1 MSHTRP
7 PEDPLSSKK
16 PGRNDPCPCGSGK
29 KYKVCHAS
37 EDRARASPPAA
48 PAAPLRADLEA
59 AMEVLGDPDV
69 SKLSGALER
78 LADLMTG
85 WGPVPGLRF
94 DVKDFSE
101 HVGKELA
108 RLSENADQ
116 DASSARRELLVGTVR
131 ALGTPAFLEALGA
144 ALMSKMST
152 PGLSAEDRRTIGVG
166 TLLASASKRMGKA
179 RPEDIPVLDVVFD
192 VQFREWSARHKELSQ
207 KYEALVKG
215 LEEESLSDEA
225 KAALQQARGGDVG
238 ALLKY
243 VQEDPE
249 LAERIAREAKE
260 RAARVEAWLRASTTP
275 AVFSPEEELWLTCA
289 LWDPMQAL
297 KSLPTGTE
305 PAVRREAVTG
315 LMRAVKDALDEDF
328 LVGLLDRLREKAKD
342 AAADDATRTAYM
354 DAAIAFEAEPARMTL
369 AALLTARKEAEG
381 RTPEEMVA
389 LADLKALTAWTPE
402 AFEPYREL
410 LLSMGLPAA
419 AARIERCQAWLKEH
433 PVTLRTEQ
441 A

>member
-1 MSHTRP
+1 M
-7 PEDPLSSKK
+7 SSKK

-29 KYKVCHAS
+29 KYKVCHAT
-37 EDRARASPPAA
+37 EDRARAAPPAA

-78 LADLMTG
+78 LADLLTD

-94 DVKDFSE
+94 DVKAFSE

-116 DASSARRELLVGTVR
+116 DASTARRELLVGTVR
-131 ALGTPAFLEALGA
+131 ELGTPAFLASLGA
-144 ALMSKMST
+144 ALMAKMST
-152 PGLSAEDRRTIGVG
+152 PGLSAEDRRAIGVG
-166 TLLASASKRMGKA
+166 ALLASASKRMGKA

-192 VQFREWSARHKELSQ
+192 VQFREWSSRHKELSQ
-207 KYEALVKG
+207 KYETLVKG
-215 LEEESLSDEA
+215 LEEDSLSDEA
-225 KAALQQARGGDVG
+225 KEALQQARGGDVA

-243 VQEDPE
+243 VQEDPA

-260 RAARVEAWLRASTTP
+260 RAARVEAWLRASTSP

-289 LWDPMQAL
+289 LWEPMQAL
-297 KSLPTGTE
+297 KNLPAGTE
-305 PAVRREAVTG
+305 PSVRRDAVTA
-315 LMRAVKDALDEDF
+315 LMRAVKGALDDDF
-328 LVGLLDRLREKAKD
+328 LAGLLDRLREKAKD
-342 AAADDATRTAYM
+342 AADEAAQTAYV

-381 RTPEEMVA
+381 RSAEEMVA

-402 AFEPYREL
+402 AFEPYRAL

-419 AARIERCQAWLKEH
+419 AARIERCQAWLEEH
-433 PVTLRTEQ
+433 PVKLRAEQ
-441 A
+441 V

>member
-1 MSHTRP
+1 M
-7 PEDPLSSKK
+7 SSKK

-29 KYKVCHAS
+29 KYKVCHAT
-37 EDRARASPPAA
+37 EDRARAAPPAA
-48 PAAPLRADLEA
+48 PASSARADLEA

-78 LADLMTG
+78 LADLLTD

-94 DVKDFSE
+94 DVKAFSD

-108 RLSENADQ
+108 RLSENAEQ
-116 DASSARRELLVGTVR
+116 DAASARRELLVGTAR
-131 ALGTPAFLEALGA
+131 ELGTPAFLASLGA
-144 ALMSKMST
+144 ALMAKMST
-152 PGLSAEDRRTIGVG
+152 PGLSAEDRRAIGVG

-192 VQFREWSARHKELSQ
+192 VQFREWSAKHKELSQ

-215 LEEESLSDEA
+215 LEEEALPEEA
-225 KAALQQARGGDVG
+225 KEALQQARGGDVG

-260 RAARVEAWLRASTTP
+260 RAARVEAWLRAPTSP

-289 LWDPMQAL
+289 LWEPMQAL
-297 KSLPTGTE
+297 KNLPTGTE
-305 PAVRREAVTG
+305 PTVRREAVTA
-315 LMRAVKDALDEDF
+315 LMRAVKGALDEDF
-328 LVGLLDRLREKAKD
+328 LAGLLNRLREKAQD
-342 AAADDATRTAYM
+342 AAADDASRAAFM
-354 DAAIAFEAEPARMTL
+354 DAAISFEAEPARMTL

-381 RTPEEMVA
+381 RSPEEMVA

-402 AFEPYREL
+402 AFEPYRAL
-410 LLSMGLPAA
+410 LLSMGLSAA
-419 AARIERCQAWLKEH
+419 AARIERCQAWLKDH

>member
-1 MSHTRP
+1 M
-7 PEDPLSSKK
+7 SSKK

-29 KYKVCHAS
+29 KYKVCHAA
-37 EDRARASPPAA
+37 EDRARAAPPAA
-48 PAAPLRADLEA
+48 PSTSLKADLQA

-69 SKLSGALER
+69 SNLSGALER
-78 LADLMTG
+78 LADLMAE
-85 WGPVPGLRF
+85 WGPLPGLRF
-94 DVKDFSE
+94 DVKAFSE
-101 HVGKELA
+101 HVGQELA
-108 RLSENADQ
+108 RLSENAEQ
-116 DASSARRELLVGTVR
+116 DAVSARRELLVGTVR
-131 ALGTPAFLEALGA
+131 ALGTPAFLEALGG
-144 ALMSKMST
+144 ALMSRMST
-152 PGLSAEDRRTIGVG
+152 PGLSGEDRRAIGVG

-192 VQFREWSARHKELSQ
+192 VQFREWSAKHKELSQ

-215 LEEESLSDEA
+215 LEEEALPDEA

-260 RAARVEAWLRASTTP
+260 RAARVEAWLRAATSP

-289 LWDPMQAL
+289 LWEPMQAL
-297 KSLPTGTE
+297 KALPAGTE
-305 PAVRREAVTG
+305 PAVRRDAVTG
-315 LMRAVKDALDEDF
+315 LMRAVKVALDEDF
-328 LVGLLDRLREKAKD
+328 LAGLLDRLREKAKD
-342 AAADDATRTAYM
+342 SAVDEAVRAAFM

-381 RTPEEMVA
+381 RSPEEMVA
-389 LADLKALTAWTPE
+389 LADLKALTSWTPE
-402 AFEPYREL
+402 SFEPYRAL

-419 AARIERCQAWLKEH
+419 AARIQRCQDWLEAH
-433 PVTLRTEQ
+433 PVTLRTEP

>member
-1 MSHTRP
+1 MN
-7 PEDPLSSKK
+7 SKK

-29 KYKVCHAS
+29 KYKVCHAA
-37 EDRARASPPAA
+37 EDRARAAPPAA
-48 PAAPLRADLEA
+48 PASSARADLEA

-69 SKLSGALER
+69 SRLSGALER
-78 LADLMTG
+78 LSDLMTD
-85 WGPVPGLRF
+85 WGPASGLRF
-94 DVKDFSE
+94 DVKGFSE

-108 RLSENADQ
+108 RLSETTEQ
-116 DASSARRELLVGTVR
+116 DAASARRELLVGTVR
-131 ALGTPAFLEALGA
+131 EFGTPAFLASLGA
-144 ALMSKMST
+144 ALMAKMST
-152 PGLSAEDRRTIGVG
+152 PGLSAEDRRAIGVG
-166 TLLASASKRMGKA
+166 ALLASAFKRMGKA

-215 LEEESLSDEA
+215 LEEEAFSDEA

-249 LAERIAREAKE
+249 LVERIAREAKE
-260 RAARVEAWLRASTTP
+260 RAVRVESWLRSATSP

-289 LWDPMQAL
+289 LWEPMQAL
-297 KSLPTGTE
+297 KSLPTGAE
-305 PAVRREAVTG
+305 PSVRRDAVTA
-315 LMRAVKDALDEDF
+315 LMRAVKSALDESF
-328 LVGLLDRLREKAKD
+328 LSGLLGRLREKAKD
-342 AAADDATRTAYM
+342 PGADDAARAAYM
-354 DAAIAFEAEPARMTL
+354 DAAIAFEAEPARMSL

-381 RTPEEMVA
+381 RSPEEMVA

-410 LLSMGLPAA
+410 LVSMGLPSAA
-419 AARIERCQAWLKEH
+419 ALIERCQAWLKDH

-441 A
+441 V